1 MSSPILVD
9 SLIRVP
15 IRDLPARAREQLER
29 ALSYPNPAYIAA
41 KKRGIQVPKEKV
53 DGRWR
58 DVPKR
63 LEGFHVNAQGRWCA
77 PRGAIALLKDVLV
90 PWPGIAD
97 RRAVWPASIPA
108 FEPALRPYQ
117 EAARLAMVKKLQG
130 VVVIPAGGGKT
141 YTALAALAQIGQR
154 TLILVH
160 TLDLLEQWKDEVEE
174 QLGFLPASFSSTKQ
188 DQDAPIMVATVQALT
203 RLDAQGL
210 KSALAP
216 FGCLILDEGHHCPA
230 STFDRVVNACPAR
243 WRLALTATPEREDGL
258 TPKLLHTF
266 GPIIHQTRQE
276 DLLAGG
282 YLVPAV
288 IHEVH
293 TAFEFPYRGASDW
306 QDMTDALAKDE
317 ARRKLVL
324 DTLEELYHDE
334 ERVILVLSA
343 RVGDHLEP
351 LFQAAKAR
359 GIEGE
364 LLAGKVK
371 KDTRRMIRHAVRS
384 GHVRVLFAS
393 TVADEGLN
401 IPELN
406 TLLLTFPAKAEGRVE
421 QRVGRVMRAAPG
433 KTRGDVYDFIDSA
446 VVNVDNDSKP
456 LLRQYAGRRAAYK
469 TLRATIVKAAPAGQS
484 RQQETLPIPAL
495 DAPAILI
502 RPGGPARFAV
512 GMDPSFTHFALVAV
526 DLGAWWPVAIT
537 TLVTAPS
544 DRKLGLRKADDDGRR
559 LEILASGIRD
569 FLLAHPP
576 AILCCETPS
585 SGAQSA
591 AALKGLAYA
600 KALLVAARVY
610 HEVPTVWLLPGE
622 IKEKVGG
629 GLTATK
635 GRVADVVRATQARD
649 GRPWAGAA
657 WDVTKDR
664 NEHQYDAT
672 AAILAARGDDL
683 FMAAIR

>member
-1 MSSPILVD
+1 MSIDVA
-9 SLIRVP
+9 SLIRIP
-15 IRDLPARAREQLER
+15 LAELPAGARERLER
-29 ALSYPNPAYIAA
+29 ALSYANPAYVAA

-58 DVPKR
+58 EIPKR
-63 LEGFHVNAQGRWCA
+63 LEGFHVDTQGCWCA
-77 PRGAIALLKDVLV
+77 PRGAIALLKEALA
-90 PWPGIAD
+90 PWPGAQD
-97 RRAVWPASIPA
+97 HRALWPTSIPP
-108 FEPALRPYQ
+108 FHPPLRPYQ
-117 EAARLAMVKKLQG
+117 EAAKVAMVQRQQG

-141 YTALAALAQIGQR
+141 FTALAALAEIQQR

-160 TLDLLEQWKDEVEE
+160 TLDLLEQWRDEIEE
-174 QLGFLPASFSSTKQ
+174 LFGFLPGAVDLRTSP
-188 DQDAPIMVATVQALT
+188 PITLATVQTLT
-203 RLDAQGL
+203 RLETG
-210 KSALAP
+210 ALARELAQY
-216 FGCLILDEGHHCPA
+216 GCLILDEGHHCPA
-230 STFDRVVNACPAR
+230 STFDRVVNACPAK

-258 TPKLLHTF
+258 TQKLFHTF
-266 GPIIHQTRQE
+266 GPILHETRQA
-276 DLLAGG
+276 DLLQGG
-282 YLVPAV
+282 WLVPAV

-293 TAFEFPYRGASDW
+293 TAFTFPYRGAGDW
-306 QDMTDALAKDE
+306 QALSGALAKDE
-317 ARRKLVL
+317 TRRQLVL
-324 DTLEELYHDE
+324 DTLEALHQDE
-334 ERVILVLSA
+334 ERVILVLSG
-343 RVGDHLEP
+343 RVEDHLEP

-359 GIEGE
+359 GIVGE

-433 KTRGDVYDFIDSA
+433 KTRGEVFDFIDSA
-446 VVNVDNDSKP
+446 VTNVDNDSKP
-456 LLRQYAGRRAAYK
+456 LLRQYAGRKAAYK
-469 TLRATIVKAAPAGQS
+469 KLMATIVKAQPASQAQQLEAAPA
-484 RQQETLPIPAL
+484 PILA
-495 DAPAILI
+495 APTILV
-502 RPGGPARFAV
+502 RPGGPARTAV

-526 DLGAWWPVAIT
+526 DLATWWPVAMT
-537 TLVTAPS
+537 TLTTQPS
-544 DRKLGLRKADDDGRR
+544 DKKLGLRKADDDGRR
-559 LEILASGIRD
+559 LEILATGIRD

-610 HEVPTVWLLPGE
+610 HNVPTIWLLPGE
-622 IKEKVGG
+622 IKERVGG

-635 GRVADVVRATQARD
+635 TRVADVVRAVLARD
-649 GRPWAGAA
+649 GQAWAGAG
-657 WDVTKDR
+657 WDVTKDKS
-664 NEHQYDAT
+664 EHQYDAA
-672 AAILAARGDDL
+672 AAIIAARSDDL
-683 FMAAIR
+683 FMAAMR